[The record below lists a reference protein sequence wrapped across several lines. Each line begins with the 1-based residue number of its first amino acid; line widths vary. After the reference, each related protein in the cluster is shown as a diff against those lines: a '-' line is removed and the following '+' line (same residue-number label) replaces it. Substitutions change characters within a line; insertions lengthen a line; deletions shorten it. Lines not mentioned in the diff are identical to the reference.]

1 MPEIELTR
9 LRQLKRRAE
18 TLLGTLVDDLKP
30 FKHRED
36 AHGFRRTPESKS
48 VLDDVNVTTT
58 CSCLMALALSGKLAK
73 VFGKKYKEPVR
84 QIFER
89 LLRAPWMS
97 SG

>member
-9 LRQLKRRAE
+9 LRRLKRRAE

-30 FKHRED
+30 FKHREN

-58 CSCLMALALSGKLAK
+58 CSCLMSLVLSGKLAK
-73 VFGKKYKEPVR
+73 FYGKKYKEPVKA
-84 QIFER
+84 IFDR
-89 LLRAPWMS
+89 FCSAHP
-97 SG
+97 G